1 MDFFGS
7 DLKSVVKMDKLI
19 KMKFAFNKRFT
30 AILKLIAIILTQIR
44 HNISVFLYFLV
55 VL

>member
-1 MDFFGS
+1 MYFFGS
-7 DLKSVVKMDKLI
+7 NLKSVVKMDKLI
-19 KMKFAFNKRFT
+19 KMEFALNKRFT

-44 HNISVFLYFLV
+44 RNISVFLYFLV